1 MQKTLAVI
9 GATGKQGGSVVRA
22 VLKEFTSYKVRA
34 ITRDP
39 TKESS
44 TNLKMLGCEVVQGD
58 SNDPEALKEALRGVD
73 TLFFMTTP
81 GSKPGAEYE
90 QGKTIADAAIAAG
103 VQFIIFSS
111 LPGVNQISGGKY
123 KVLHFDEK
131 FEIEQYIRSSGLNCT
146 FVWPGLFAQNFFT
159 VLKPRPIGDDGIYA
173 IFNCIPG
180 NVKVPL
186 VDIDQGIGAFVASIL
201 SSPQQFASKTNVLAG
216 GMYSFDDLAAQLSQ
230 STGKKV
236 VYKQLPESE
245 YLAGAGLPEPMR
257 LEMIATFMYL
267 RDFSFAG
274 SQTPQLVEQGQKI
287 AKLNTFHDFLTANP
301 ISM

>member
-9 GATGKQGGSVVRA
+9 GATGKQGGSVVRV
-22 VLKEFTSYKVRA
+22 VLKDFPSYKVRA

-44 TNLKMLGCEVVQGD
+44 KELKMLGCEVVQGD
-58 SNDPEALKEALRGVD
+58 SNDPESLKVALAGVD

-81 GSKPGAEYE
+81 APQPDAEYE
-90 QGKTIADAAIAAG
+90 QGKTIADAAVAAG

-111 LPGVNQISGGKY
+111 LPGANQISGGKY
-123 KVLHFDEK
+123 KVFHFDEK
-131 FEIEQYIRSSGLNCT
+131 FAIEQYIRSSGLNCT

-159 VLKPRPIGDDGIYA
+159 VLKPRPIGNDVYA
-173 IFNCIPG
+173 IVNCIPG
-180 NVKVPL
+180 HVKVPL
-186 VDIDQGIGAFVASIL
+186 VDISQSIGTFVASIL
-201 SSPQQFASKTNVLAG
+201 TSPQQFASKTNVLAG
-216 GMYSFDDLAAQLSQ
+216 GMYSFDDMAAQLSQ

-245 YLAGAGLPEPMR
+245 YLLEAGLPEPMR
-257 LEMIATFMYL
+257 LQMIETFLYI

-274 SQTPQLVEQGQKI
+274 SQTSQLVQQGQQI
-287 AKLNTFHDFLTANP
+287 AKLNTLPDFLAANP
-301 ISM
+301 ISL